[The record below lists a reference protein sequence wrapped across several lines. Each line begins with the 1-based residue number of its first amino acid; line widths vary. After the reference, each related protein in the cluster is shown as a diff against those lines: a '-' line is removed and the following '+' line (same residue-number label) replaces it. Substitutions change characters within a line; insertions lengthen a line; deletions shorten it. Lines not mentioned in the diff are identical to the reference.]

1 MQENEPEVK
10 NSSAVSLSCF
20 KKLNFCLEIKAQ
32 DAGKA
37 KLQVWREAEGEVE
50 RGGRACRG

>member
-1 MQENEPEVK
+1 ENEPEVK

-20 KKLNFCLEIKAQ
+20 KKPNFCLEIKAQ

-37 KLQVWREAEGEVE
+37 KLQEG
-50 RGGRACRG
+50 GSW